1 MVIDTSVL
9 LAIYFEEADAE
20 WAAQQLVE
28 HGPELR
34 MSTVNLTET
43 LIRVRDRQP
52 QLADEIEEKLLQSGI
67 RFVPP
72 DVRQARI
79 AAQARLRY
87 PLNLGDCFA
96 YALAVTEDCALLALD
111 RDFRNVDRPVVA
123 PPAAVPQSPE
133 AGTPANGSRLSSRPK
148 GDIG

>member
-1 MVIDTSVL
+1 MVIDTSAL
-9 LAIYFEEADAE
+9 LAIFFAEPYGE
-20 WAAQQLVE
+20 WAAARLSE
-28 HGPELR
+28 RAEELC

-52 QLADEIEEKLLQSGI
+52 RLFEKIEAELLSSGI

-79 AAQARLRY
+79 AAEARLRY

-96 YALAVTEDCALLALD
+96 YALATVEDLPILALD
-111 RDFRNVDRPVVA
+111 GDFRSTDRPVVH
-123 PPAAVPQSPE
+123 PE
-133 AGTPANGSRLSSRPK
+133 AS
-148 GDIG
+148 